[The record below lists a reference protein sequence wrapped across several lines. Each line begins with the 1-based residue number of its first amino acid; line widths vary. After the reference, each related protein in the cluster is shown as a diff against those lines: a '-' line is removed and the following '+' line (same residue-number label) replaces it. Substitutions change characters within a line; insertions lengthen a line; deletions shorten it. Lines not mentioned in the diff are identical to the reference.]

1 MKIHNIWISVKK
13 KILRHAKMQEYM
25 TYDEKKN

>member
-1 MKIHNIWISVKK
+1 MKIRNVWISVK

>member
-1 MKIHNIWISVKK
+1 MKIRNVWISVKK
-13 KILRHAKMQEYM
+13 ILRRAKMQEYM